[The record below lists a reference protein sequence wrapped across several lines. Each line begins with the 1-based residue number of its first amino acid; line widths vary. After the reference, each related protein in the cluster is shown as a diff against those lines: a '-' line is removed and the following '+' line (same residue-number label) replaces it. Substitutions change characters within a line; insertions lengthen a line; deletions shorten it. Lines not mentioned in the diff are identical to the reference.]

1 MKSFYSEFITAYR
14 NYVLSLTSDIH
25 NRAAYDASMKHH
37 KIDPYIAGGIGQSI
51 AGLGGGLYAAE
62 SAAAN
67 NAKIDASR
75 KYYQNEVIS
84 SSISLSCDETR
95 LLDLFNRIVQIIS
108 DEPILRNKRNEILR
122 KKEIE
127 DYIKRMENEKL
138 RKRAEQ
144 FEKQVEIKEKIFIA
158 KWMRII
164 AYSFISAVAALVVV
178 YF

>member
-14 NYVLSLTSDIH
+14 NYVLSLTGDIH

-51 AGLGGGLYAAE
+51 AGLGGGLYAAK
-62 SAAAN
+62 SVAAN

-84 SSISLSCDETR
+84 SSISLSCDGTR

-108 DEPILRNKRNEILR
+108 DEPILQNKRNEILR

-127 DYIKRMENEKL
+127 DYKKRMENEKL

-144 FEKQVEIKEKIFIA
+144 AEKYVLDTPLF
-158 KWMRII
+158 
-164 AYSFISAVAALVVV
+164 V
-178 YF
+178 

>member
-1 MKSFYSEFITAYR
+1 MKSLYSEFITAYR

-37 KIDPYIAGGIGQSI
+37 KIDPCIAGGIGQSI

-62 SAAAN
+62 SVAAN

-108 DEPILRNKRNEILR
+108 DEPILQNKRNEILQKVLFINIFDNLIFLLMFGIHLFLKVNGAAIYPAAPSFFIIILQRDTRQRAPSQPR
-122 KKEIE
+122 K
-127 DYIKRMENEKL
+127 
-138 RKRAEQ
+138 
-144 FEKQVEIKEKIFIA
+144 
-158 KWMRII
+158 
-164 AYSFISAVAALVVV
+164 
-178 YF
+178 